1 MKIFIFFIQN
11 KGISKF
17 IITNYILII
26 TFFLIILSYIYIF
39 TYISNKI
46 SDLDEKYHQVQS
58 DLNLHFNNSIN
69 KKIRIGIYTLSLSN
83 GGVQRITSILIN
95 YLEKVSIFKIYLF
108 NQKGKEKDEYKI
120 SDDIKRVIIKDSNN
134 AKELVRKI
142 KKNKI
147 DVFIYQFPKYKEIK
161 ELNNLKIAKVVFYIH
176 SCFLYWLYARYY
188 NVFKIYKEYKNSKYI
203 ISITPIENNYLFK
216 KWGIN
221 SVLFENFLTYNY
233 YSTIVSNLSSKKILL
248 IGRGNSKLKR
258 FELGIQAMEYL
269 KNEYPF
275 IILNIISKY
284 DYIDDLHFF
293 IHNLNLE
300 NNIKF
305 VNYSSDPSI
314 YFKDA
319 SLNFLTSVSESFSL
333 VLSETKIYGI
343 PNILLGLDY
352 VLLSNN
358 GTYIIYDDLPETLA
372 EVSKK
377 ILFHNIYKEKLS
389 REARVSMKKYN
400 NDNIFMKWKLLLL
413 LVYNNIKNY
422 NKFFEDTMFNNDEL
436 YTILKR
442 QVILLKNRIEIYKNI
457 TVKDLENLPFMN
469 FAKYAIKETYIE

>member
-203 ISITPIENNYLFK
+203 IF
-216 KWGIN
+216 
-221 SVLFENFLTYNY
+221 
-233 YSTIVSNLSSKKILL
+233 
-248 IGRGNSKLKR
+248 
-258 FELGIQAMEYL
+258 Q
-269 KNEYPF
+269 
-275 IILNIISKY
+275 
-284 DYIDDLHFF
+284 
-293 IHNLNLE
+293 
-300 NNIKF
+300 
-305 VNYSSDPSI
+305 
-314 YFKDA
+314 
-319 SLNFLTSVSESFSL
+319 
-333 VLSETKIYGI
+333 
-343 PNILLGLDY
+343 
-352 VLLSNN
+352 
-358 GTYIIYDDLPETLA
+358 
-372 EVSKK
+372 
-377 ILFHNIYKEKLS
+377 
-389 REARVSMKKYN
+389 
-400 NDNIFMKWKLLLL
+400 
-413 LVYNNIKNY
+413 
-422 NKFFEDTMFNNDEL
+422 
-436 YTILKR
+436 
-442 QVILLKNRIEIYKNI
+442 
-457 TVKDLENLPFMN
+457 
-469 FAKYAIKETYIE
+469 